1 MNAIDFLT
9 ALDAKK
15 TPCVCG
21 LVMMILTLALT
32 ACGGEHGPAPAS
44 PSVPLS
50 PTTVPS
56 PTPGVVP
63 SQQSPVPSTPG
74 VVPSQPPPVYIQVN
88 GEVIVL
94 ECGRNVHTETY
105 DLLLQDPEF
114 ASRMDW
120 VFMDGMWIPLAP
132 GVEGPLAVEDPS
144 LCRAVLFARDRDL
157 WRTNL
162 YGDRVEQLSEGR
174 RLNWEPGKDD
184 WWVNA
189 LSAPV
194 QASPDGRWVTFSGE
208 HTRFLIEARTL
219 TEAGMPILHALPAP
233 HAPIGDWSPDSRY
246 FAYGTDEGL
255 YLYDVQENRTTRL
268 DPPMLGRAEAG
279 VREVVWSPDGRFIG
293 FACCFASPPQEPDA
307 WVGQIWK
314 LQYATRQVEKVGEIK
329 AYVAK
334 SNPLCWTA
342 EGQLAAA
349 QELAGGEQG
358 ARCSKWGL
366 SAFPLIGPASP
377 DGTRQV
383 VLGPSSPDD
392 SSWSGPSLLK
402 VVEVA
407 TGQVLSQRE
416 IPWRVVMVSWSLD
429 GQYLFLDDGGSNS
442 PIWRVRADGR
452 WDLLTVVEDGFLLG
466 VIPQWCY

>member
-1 MNAIDFLT
+1 ME
-9 ALDAKK
+9 ALRSLVVKK
-15 TPCVCG
+15 LLYAFN
-21 LVMMILTLALT
+21 LVGILALALT
-32 ACGGEHGPAPAS
+32 ACGGERAPSPAS
-44 PSVPLS
+44 PGAPST

-56 PTPGVVP
+56 PTP
-63 SQQSPVPSTPG
+63 S
-74 VVPSQPPPVYIQVN
+74 VVPSQPPPVSIQVN
-88 GEVIVL
+88 GQVIAL
-94 ECGRNVHTETY
+94 ERGRNVHTETY
-105 DLLLQDPEF
+105 DLLMQDPEF

-162 YGDRVEQLSEGR
+162 YGDRVEQLTEGK
-174 RLNWEPGKDD
+174 RLNWEPGEDD

-194 QASPDGRWVTFSGE
+194 QVSPDGRWLTFLGE
-208 HTRFLIEARTL
+208 HTRFLIDVRTR
-219 TEAGMPILHALPAP
+219 TEVGLPILHALPAP
-233 HAPIGDWSPDSRY
+233 HAPTGDWSPDSRY

-255 YLYDVQENRTTRL
+255 YLYNIQQNGTTRL
-268 DPPMLGRAEAG
+268 VDSPMLGRAEAD

-293 FACCFASPPQEPDA
+293 FACCFAPAPEEPDA
-307 WVGQIWK
+307 WVGQVWK
-314 LQYATRQVEKVGEIK
+314 LEYATRQMERVGEIR

-349 QELAGGEQG
+349 EELADGDQDT
-358 ARCSKWGL
+358 RCSKL
-366 SAFPLIGPASP
+366 RLAAFPLIGPVSP
-377 DGTRQV
+377 DGTKQIA
-383 VLGPSSPDD
+383 LGPSSPDD
-392 SSWSGPSLLK
+392 SSWTGPSLLR
-402 VVEVA
+402 VVEAA

-416 IPWRVVMVSWSLD
+416 IPWRVAMVSWSLD
-429 GQYLFLDDGGSNS
+429 GQYLFLDDGEGTS

-452 WDLLTVVEDGFLLG
+452 WGLLTVVEDGFLLG